1 MELDEMSNNSTIS
14 NLSNCQNDFHFFFDS
29 EDIIYTPNVEEIIP
43 QVNNVISTVNL
54 GNYLNLKNI
63 ALQLKN
69 VEYNANK
76 SSNLIIRTKNNKIS
90 ATIFSNGKMIC
101 SGAKNEKES
110 KSACL
115 KFSKIVKKLGY
126 KIELKDFKIQNII
139 ASYDTKF
146 EISLPK
152 LYNEINNFINNS
164 KKLGNN
170 NNNYCKF
177 NNEGFPGLIVYMNDS
192 KINILI
198 FESGKVVISGAK
210 KRKEIDDIFKNI
222 YPLLVESKNVYNEEK

>member
-14 NLSNCQNDFHFFFDS
+14 NLSYSQNDSHILFDT
-29 EDIIYTPNVEEIIP
+29 EEFIYTPSVEELNP
-43 QVNNVISTVNL
+43 QINNVISTVNL
-54 GNYLNLKNI
+54 GNNLNLKNI

-69 VEYNANK
+69 VEYNTNK
-76 SSNLIIRTKNNKIS
+76 SSNLIIKTKNNKIA
-90 ATIFSNGKMIC
+90 ATIFSNGKMVC
-101 SGAKNEKES
+101 SGAKTEKES

-115 KFSKIVKKLGY
+115 KFTKIVKKLGY

-139 ASYDTKF
+139 ASYDIKF
-146 EISLPK
+146 KISLPK
-152 LYNEINNFINNS
+152 LYNEINTLINNA
-164 KKLGNN
+164 KKFGNN

-177 NNEGFPGLIVYMNDS
+177 NKEGFPGLILYMNDS
-192 KINILI
+192 KINLLI
-198 FESGKVVISGAK
+198 FESGKVAISGAK

>member
-14 NLSNCQNDFHFFFDS
+14 NLSNCQNDSHFLFDS
-29 EDIIYTPNVEEIIP
+29 EEIIYTPNVEELIP
-43 QVNNVISTVNL
+43 QINNVISTVNL
-54 GNYLNLKNI
+54 GNNLNLKNI

-69 VEYNANK
+69 VEYNTNK
-76 SSNLIIRTKNNKIS
+76 SSNIIIKTKNNKIT
-90 ATIFSNGKMIC
+90 ATIFSNGKMVC
-101 SGAKNEKES
+101 SGAKTERES

-139 ASYDTKF
+139 ASYEANFK
-146 EISLPK
+146 ISLPK
-152 LYNEINNFINNS
+152 LYNVINTYIYNS

-170 NNNYCKF
+170 INNYCKF
-177 NNEGFPGLIVYMNDS
+177 NKEGFPGLILYMNDS
-192 KINILI
+192 KINLLI